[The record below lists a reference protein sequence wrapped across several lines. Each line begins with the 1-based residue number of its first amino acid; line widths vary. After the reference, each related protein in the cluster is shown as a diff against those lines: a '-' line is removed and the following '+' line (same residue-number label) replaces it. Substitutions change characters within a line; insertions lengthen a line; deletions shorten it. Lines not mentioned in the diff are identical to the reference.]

1 MSLELALFLQVKPYL
16 LTPLTLCM
24 CMYVS
29 SSYTTNTNYVHTY
42 TYVLIESSILVVE
55 ISCRGIYIA
64 HANYIKTTSICYIAT
79 NITILTLFVAS
90 RLAPALINSWTTSTW
105 PAELATIRAVLPCCF
120 SVCVCQD
127 EQNYQLSTSLELAL
141 FCKTNL
147 TYVPT
152 YSVHVY
158 VCIFII
164 LNKYKLCTYIHVC
177 APRVQYI
184 VVEVSCQGIYMAHAN
199 YIKTTSICYI
209 ATNITILTHLVFAS
223 RLAPALIN
231 SWTTSTWPAE
241 LASIRAVSPYCFSV
255 CVCQD
260 EQNYQLSTS
269 LELALFCK
277 TNLTYVP
284 TYSVHVYVCIFI
296 IHNKYKLCT
305 YIHVCAPRVQ
315 YIVVKVGCRGINIT
329 HAN

>member
-1 MSLELALFLQVKPYL
+1 MTSR
-16 LTPLTLCM
+16 T
-24 CMYVS
+24 S
-29 SSYTTNTNYVHTY
+29 NYQSCFT
-42 TYVLIESSILVVE
+42 ILV
-55 ISCRGIYIA
+55 
-64 HANYIKTTSICYIAT
+64 
-79 NITILTLFVAS
+79 
-90 RLAPALINSWTTSTW
+90 
-105 PAELATIRAVLPCCF
+105 F

-184 VVEVSCQGIYMAHAN
+184 VVEVSCRGIYIAHAN

-231 SWTTSTWPAE
+231 SWTISTWPAE
-241 LASIRAVSPYCFSV
+241 LASIRAVLPYCFSV
-255 CVCQD
+255 CVSRWAELPSVYVSWASTFLQD
-260 EQNYQLSTS
+260 EPY
-269 LELALFCK
+269 
-277 TNLTYVP
+277 
-284 TYSVHVYVCIFI
+284 
-296 IHNKYKLCT
+296 LCT
-305 YIHVCAPRVQ
+305 HILCACVCMYLHHTQQIQIMYIHTCM
-315 YIVVKVGCRGINIT
+315 CS
-329 HAN
+329 